1 MIITKE
7 QQQRVIDNWNT
18 EEKST
23 RDLLCFLE
31 GMEAMI
37 ALWIKIE
44 KDKTLDTLKSYNS
57 FFMSK
62 S

>member
-7 QQQRVIDNWNT
+7 AQERVIDKWNT

-31 GMEAMI
+31 GMEAQI
-37 ALWIKIE
+37 ALLIKIE
-44 KDKTLDTLKSYNS
+44 KDKNEFYNTLKI
-57 FFMSK
+57 K
-62 S
+62 

>member
-7 QQQRVIDNWNT
+7 QQQRVIDNWDT

-37 ALWIKIE
+37 ALLIKTAE
-44 KDKTLDTLKSYNS
+44 DKNEFYKSLK
-57 FFMSK
+57 
-62 S
+62 

>member
-44 KDKTLDTLKSYNS
+44 KDKNEFYNTLKI
-57 FFMSK
+57 K
-62 S
+62 